1 MDQRHTAIFHERSL
15 TRVFKAQEI
24 VLSLKTFF
32 QASMLF
38 EIIETKEQ
46 DVAQDNKNI
55 LLVSVRLNMCLLRN
69 QSQYHCK
76 SSQAAVKCKRK

>member
-1 MDQRHTAIFHERSL
+1 MYFFEDFFGFIFL
-15 TRVFKAQEI
+15 
-24 VLSLKTFF
+24 LFF

-38 EIIETKEQ
+38 EIIKSEEQ
-46 DVAQDNKNI
+46 DVAQRSKNI

-76 SSQAAVKCKRK
+76 SSQAAVRCKPK